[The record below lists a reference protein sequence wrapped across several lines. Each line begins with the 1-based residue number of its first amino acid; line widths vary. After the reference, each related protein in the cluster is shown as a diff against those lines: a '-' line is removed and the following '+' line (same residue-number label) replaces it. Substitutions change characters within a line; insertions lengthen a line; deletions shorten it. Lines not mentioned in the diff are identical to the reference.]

1 LKIDHIKKKLGQHT
15 LINKCILEEIIKF
28 AHISKRDTVFE
39 IGAGFGNLTEKLCIN
54 AGYVISYEIDKNLY
68 EKANFRLNHF
78 QNLKLIQGDAF
89 TSIYY
94 FDKLVSNIPYS
105 RSRDLIEWLGKK
117 KFNRAIITVQKEFAK
132 KLLSKPGSK
141 GYRAITVI
149 AQSIFN
155 IKSLR
160 DVPKNSFK
168 PSPKVDSMVLV
179 LKPKG
184 RVRLDNLNVKYIKL
198 LFSFKGKMLNTAL
211 KRIFEKKRL
220 DYKNLIINFPD
231 SKLQKRIEKLKVN
244 DLVFIAK
251 RLANIMNH

>member
-1 LKIDHIKKKLGQHT
+1 LKLDHVKKKLGQHT
-15 LINKCILEEIIKF
+15 LIDECILEEIIKF

-54 AGYVISYEIDKNLY
+54 AGFVISYEIDKNLY
-68 EKANFRLNHF
+68 EKANFRLNNF

-89 TSIYY
+89 TSIYC

-105 RSRDLIEWLGKK
+105 KSRDLIEWLGKK

-149 AQSIFN
+149 AQSIYN
-155 IKSLR
+155 IKSLKEL
-160 DVPKNSFK
+160 PKNSFK
-168 PSPKVDSMVLV
+168 PSPKVDSMVL
-179 LKPKG
+179 LIKPKG
-184 RVRLDNLNVKYIKL
+184 KVGLDNLTIKYIKL
-198 LFSFKGKMLNTAL
+198 LFSFRGRKLKTAI
-211 KRIFEKKRL
+211 KSIFEKKRL
-220 DYKNLIINFPD
+220 DYKNLIKISE
-231 SKLQKRIEKLKVN
+231 SKLQKRIEKLMVN